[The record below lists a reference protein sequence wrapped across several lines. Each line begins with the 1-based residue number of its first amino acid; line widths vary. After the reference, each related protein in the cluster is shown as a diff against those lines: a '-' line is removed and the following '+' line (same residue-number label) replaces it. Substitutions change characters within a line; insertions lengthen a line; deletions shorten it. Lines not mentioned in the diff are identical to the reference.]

1 MRIKQKFVI
10 CGTLYFVF
18 LLIFGLSFWGAL
30 LFFIMFFTQLVFPI
44 IFGIFFAY
52 YSGVI
57 CIHMKQQNKHFW
69 QIIYILI
76 PAVMFIS
83 SLIAPHI
90 FGYSFSWYKLTLP
103 RILNFWS
110 LLFGF
115 IYGLLPAII
124 GYSTAF
130 IKFRKRELII
140 NT

>member
-1 MRIKQKFVI
+1 MWHTIFCVSPHFWSVI
-10 CGTLYFVF
+10 LGRF
-18 LLIFGLSFWGAL
+18 
-30 LFFIMFFTQLVFPI
+30 I
-44 IFGIFFAY
+44 IFYHVFYTIGFSDNIRHFFAY

-90 FGYSFSWYKLTLP
+90 FGYFFSWYKLTLP